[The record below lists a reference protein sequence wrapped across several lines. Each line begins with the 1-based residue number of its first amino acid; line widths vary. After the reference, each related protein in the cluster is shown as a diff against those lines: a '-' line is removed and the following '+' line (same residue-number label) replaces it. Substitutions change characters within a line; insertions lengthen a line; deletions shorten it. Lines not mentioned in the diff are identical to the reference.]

1 MNDKLMMED
10 VLTTLKAE
18 IDLFS
23 HGTIESSTSGVHNS
37 FTNALCKANTQQN
50 EVYNA
55 MAAMGWYPATQ
66 AEQQQIDQVKQKFSV
81 PC

>member
-10 VLTTLKAE
+10 VLTTLKSQ

-23 HGTIESSTSGVHNS
+23 HGAVEASTTGVYNTFHD
-37 FTNALCKANTQQN
+37 ALCKASQQQN

-55 MAAMGWYPATQ
+55 MAAMGWYSSTQ
-66 AEQQQIDQVKQKFSV
+66 AEQQQIDQVKQKYAM

>member
-1 MNDKLMMED
+1 MKDQFMMED
-10 VLTTLKAE
+10 VLTTLKNQ

-23 HGTIESSTSGVHNS
+23 HGTIESATAGVHNT
-37 FTNALCKANTQQN
+37 FHNALCKATQQQN

-55 MAAMGWYPATQ
+55 MAAQGWYPSAQ
-66 AEQQQIDQVKQKFSV
+66 AEQQQIEQVKQKFAT

>member
-1 MNDKLMMED
+1 MNDKVMLED
-10 VLTTLKAE
+10 VLTTLKSQ

-23 HGTIESSTSGVHNS
+23 HGTTESTTCGVHNT
-37 FTNALCKANTQQN
+37 FHDALCKATQQQN

-55 MAAMGWYPATQ
+55 MAAMGWYPSTQ
-66 AEQQQIDQVKQKFSV
+66 AEQQQIDQVKQKYAM